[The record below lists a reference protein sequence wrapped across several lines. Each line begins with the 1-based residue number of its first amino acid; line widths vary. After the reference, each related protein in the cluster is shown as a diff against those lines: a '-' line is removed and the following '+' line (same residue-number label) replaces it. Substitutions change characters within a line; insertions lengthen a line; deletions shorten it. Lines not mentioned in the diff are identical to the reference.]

1 MPHFPCRMVLL
12 IAALACLA
20 ASPAAAAGAE
30 RISLRVS
37 NGWSLVAPREYN
49 DFMLDFPR
57 SYDAIV
63 GVGISR
69 ETTRTIRWA
78 QEFELAVDIPLR
90 SGLIV
95 SASAGLL
102 SASSEGN
109 AFAVEW
115 GTVTEE
121 YTRDDRVRAVVAR
134 LGLTYV
140 IPLADRLSLR
150 PHGGLDGYW
159 SSFDDAGARTEIYA
173 VGGSDQVLNW
183 TADTHAF
190 NLGWTAGI
198 ALDWAVF
205 GRLGLVLDAGYRRAK
220 LSGFTGRYE
229 ETSYGEPQG
238 ARDFTLLYFE
248 EYVDWL
254 QTTYRRFNLP
264 GGWSGG
270 LINIVHDAVI
280 DLSGVFFKIGLRV
293 SF

>member
-1 MPHFPCRMVLL
+1 MPKFPCRPWLL
-12 IAALACLA
+12 IAALACLVA
-20 ASPAAAAGAE
+20 APPAAAGAE

-78 QEFELAVDIPLR
+78 QEFELTVDIPLR

-102 SASSEGN
+102 GASSEGN
-109 AFAVEW
+109 LFAVEW

-121 YTRDDRVRAVVAR
+121 FTRDDRVRAVVAR

-140 IPLADRLSLR
+140 IPLTGKLSLR
-150 PHGGLDGYW
+150 PHAGLDGYW
-159 SSFDDAGARTEIYA
+159 SSFEDAGTRTETYA
-173 VGGSDQVLNW
+173 VGGSDQIQAW

-190 NLGWTAGI
+190 NLGWTAGV

-205 GRLGLVLDAGYRRAK
+205 GRLGLILDAGYRRAK

-229 ETSYGEPQG
+229 ETYYGEPQG

-248 EYVDWL
+248 EYVDYL
-254 QTTYRRFNLP
+254 QTTYKRFNLP

-270 LINIVHDAVI
+270 VITVVHDAVI
-280 DLSGVFFKIGLRV
+280 DLSGFFLKIGLRV